1 MAYSGEHRIE
11 MIADTKRR
19 QDAKR
24 MYTYKIFARHYVD
37 LGQNGMEAARKT
49 FPNLPND
56 TLVREKRTELLR
68 NPYVWKEI
76 EQVRSE
82 VLAAIELSI
91 GKLAQERWTQYKKYK
106 DDPKMWKAADSQLS
120 GLEKL
125 LPKQAKDE
133 SDLKNLPAGAVIYL
147 PKQSDV
153 GSDMENPDYSQ
164 IPKELLGN
172 VEEVNIPKKID
183 AEITDAD

>member
-1 MAYSGEHRIE
+1 MAYSGEHRE
-11 MIADTKRR
+11 LMKADTKRR

-24 MYTYKIFARHYVD
+24 IYTYKIFARHYVD

-76 EQVRSE
+76 ELVRSE
-82 VLAAIELSI
+82 ALAAIELSI
-91 GKLAQERWTQYKKYK
+91 GRLAKERWAQYKKYK

-125 LPKQAKDE
+125 MPKQATDTDQSK
-133 SDLKNLPAGAVIYL
+133 LPAGGVRIYM
-147 PKQSDV
+147 PKPLEV
-153 GSDMENPDYSQ
+153 GSPMRQPAYSE
-164 IPKELLGN
+164 IPTDLLD
-172 VEEVNIPKKID
+172 VTKDEQKD
-183 AEITDAD
+183 RQDD

>member
-1 MAYSGEHRIE
+1 MAYSDEHRTE

-19 QDAKR
+19 QNAKR
-24 MYTYKIFARHYVD
+24 IYTYKVFARHYVD
-37 LGQNGMEAARKT
+37 LSQNGMEAARKT

-82 VLAAIELSI
+82 TLAAIELSI
-91 GKLAQERWTQYKKYK
+91 GGVAKERKLQYEKYK
-106 DDPKMWKAADSQLS
+106 DDPKMWKAADSHLT

-125 LPKQAKDE
+125 QPKQASDTDQSKLPTGGVHIYMPKPVDVGAPMRQPDYNEIPADLLDVTKDE
-133 SDLKNLPAGAVIYL
+133 
-147 PKQSDV
+147 
-153 GSDMENPDYSQ
+153 
-164 IPKELLGN
+164 
-172 VEEVNIPKKID
+172 
-183 AEITDAD
+183 DADSDD